1 MRFILP
7 VLLVLLAL
15 PANAQCV
22 GKNLLET
29 MPPAK
34 RADLE
39 AAIATHP
46 YPSGNLWRAQR
57 GDSTIHIMG
66 TVHLT
71 DPRLDAYLAPL
82 WPIVATSDLIL
93 LEGTLETTKQLETA
107 LLTDRSLMFITDG
120 PTLPDRL
127 SPADWQHLSDEMS
140 ARGIPGFMASKM
152 QPWFVSMMLA
162 IPPCAMASMA
172 AKKGVDQRI
181 MAHAQTVNIPTR
193 ALEPYDTVFSLFA
206 SETPEEEIE
215 TIRLGLSTSGNAEAV
230 IATLADA
237 YFTGRHRLI
246 WELGRLQV
254 EEADFKPSRE
264 ISVLFNE
271 MEAKVLT
278 DRNANWMA
286 GILKAASE
294 TDSVMVAVGAAHL
307 SGEKGLLYLLG
318 QAGYSLSR
326 VDGF

>member
-1 MRFILP
+1 MRFILS
-7 VLLVLLAL
+7 VLLAL
-15 PANAQCV
+15 LAIPANAQCV
-22 GKNLLET
+22 GENLLET
-29 MPPAK
+29 MQPAK
-34 RADLE
+34 RANLE
-39 AAIATHP
+39 AAIAAHP

-57 GDSTIHIMG
+57 GDSSIHIMG

-82 WPIVATSDLIL
+82 WPIVAASDLIL

-107 LLTDRSLMFITDG
+107 LLTDRTLMFITDG

-140 ARGIPGFMASKM
+140 DRGIPGFMASKM

-162 IPPCAMASMA
+162 IPPCAMTAMVE
-172 AKKGVDQRI
+172 KNGVDQRI
-181 MAHAQTVNIPTR
+181 MARALTASIPTR
-193 ALEPYDTVFSLFA
+193 ALEPYDIVFSLFD

-215 TIRLGLSTSGNAEAV
+215 TIRLGLSTSGNADAV
-230 IATLADA
+230 IATLTDA
-237 YFTGRHRLI
+237 YLAGRHRLI

-286 GILKAASE
+286 EILKAANR
-294 TDSVMVAVGAAHL
+294 TDRIMVAVGAAHL
-307 SGEKGLLYLLG
+307 SGEKGLLYLLE
-318 QAGYSLSR
+318 QAGYNLTR
-326 VDGF
+326 IDGF